1 MISAL
6 DKQEVGCPDPA
17 AAVDINECLRKRLA
31 IISKSRILMALI
43 EAVLI

>member
-1 MISAL
+1 MISAQ

-31 IISKSRILMALI
+31 MVSKSRILMALI
-43 EAVLI
+43 EAALV